1 MILSIFNF
9 YLQHAVVNS
18 CKVHKGASVI
28 HQNFPFCYLQLVE
41 DLLAARLVCVQ
52 SSGLTEIGISHQFYH
67 EIRGS
72 FIFDILGFVRY
83 HVGQHVSGFTQPHIP
98 QRQGI
103 YRIKSY

>member
-1 MILSIFNF
+1 MFNF
-9 YLQHAVVNS
+9 YLQVAVINS
-18 CKVHKGASVI
+18 CKVV
-28 HQNFPFCYLQLVE
+28 HQDVLFCYLQLVE

-52 SSGLTEIGISHQFYH
+52 SSGVTEFGISHQFHH

-83 HVGQHVSGFTQPHIP
+83 HVGQHVSGFTQPHIR

-103 YRIKSY
+103 